1 MVVMNTQTLAPENAA
16 PLLGID
22 RSLPKKEQL
31 LAARRM
37 IGAAS
42 RHLGEPVMV
51 RGKRFIVVAP
61 LAVEEFGHPDSRTR
75 LYYGVTGVPG
85 TFRCDASV
93 AQVADGIVE
102 VEVPWE
108 F

>member
-1 MVVMNTQTLAPENAA
+1 MDMQTLAPENAA
-16 PLLGID
+16 PLRGID

-37 IGAAS
+37 IGAAP
-42 RHLGEPVMV
+42 RHLGESVMV
-51 RGKRFIVVAP
+51 RGERFVVVAP

-75 LYYGVTGVPG
+75 LYYGVSGVPG
-85 TFRCDASV
+85 TFRCDVSV

-102 VEVPWE
+102 VEMPGE

>member
-1 MVVMNTQTLAPENAA
+1 MDSQTLAPEAAA
-16 PLLGID
+16 PLRGVD
-22 RSLPKKEQL
+22 RLLPKKEQL
-31 LAARRM
+31 LAARRV

-51 RGKRFIVVAP
+51 RGKRFVVVAP
-61 LAVEEFGHPDSRTR
+61 LAVEQFGHPDSRTR

-85 TFRCDASV
+85 TFRCDVSV